1 VAPVAGRERQDFRK
15 HLPRHRD
22 LGHLLV
28 WTAPDGIKRAR
39 MRSL

>member
-1 VAPVAGRERQDFRK
+1 VRTALPPIPAGKVAK
-15 HLPRHRD
+15 RD
-22 LGHLLV
+22 LLLV